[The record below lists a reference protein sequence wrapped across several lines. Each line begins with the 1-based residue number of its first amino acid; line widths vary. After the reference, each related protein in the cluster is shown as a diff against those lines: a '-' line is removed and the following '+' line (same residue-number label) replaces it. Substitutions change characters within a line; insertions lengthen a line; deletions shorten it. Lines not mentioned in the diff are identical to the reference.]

1 MTNKK
6 LLKLITKL
14 LEEKNV
20 KSFEIKFDGN
30 IGEYPGQIV
39 KPIINIVKNE

>member
-14 LEEKNV
+14 LKDTNV

-30 IGEYPGQIV
+30 IGEYSGQIV
-39 KPIINIVKNE
+39 KPIINIIKNE

>member
-6 LLKLITKL
+6 LLKLITEL
-14 LEEKNV
+14 LKDKNV

-30 IGEYPGQIV
+30 IGEYPGQII
-39 KPIINIVKNE
+39 KPVINIIKNE